1 MGASGYYDEEAER
14 RRIDMA
20 ALRIA
25 AREER
30 MKKLLIRI
38 ERKRRINKLRNE
50 RRNKREQKRRERRR
64 RIRLMRKYKRI
75 SKNLFK
81 KCIPYLC
88 QRIIIPDLYI
98 KRAAD
103 IRRKALALYNMHE
116 ANEHDD
122 RMTGLT
128 DLEGAKAA
136 YYYEIKQKMPRMS
149 IINHGAR
156 KTWWMAEKEKVNEGF
171 KNEYYCHN
179 NGIPHNH

>member
-1 MGASGYYDEEAER
+1 MGASGYYNEEAER

-30 MKKLLIRI
+30 RRKLLIRI

-50 RRNKREQKRRERRR
+50 RRNKREQKRKERRR

-75 SKNLFK
+75 SKNLFI

-103 IRRKALALYNMHE
+103 IRRKALRLYNMHE

-122 RMTGLT
+122 RMMGLK

-136 YYYEIKQKMPRMS
+136 YYYGIQNKYRVS
-149 IINHGAR
+149 IRNHGAR
-156 KTWWMAEKEKVNEGF
+156 QTWWMAEKEKVKEGF